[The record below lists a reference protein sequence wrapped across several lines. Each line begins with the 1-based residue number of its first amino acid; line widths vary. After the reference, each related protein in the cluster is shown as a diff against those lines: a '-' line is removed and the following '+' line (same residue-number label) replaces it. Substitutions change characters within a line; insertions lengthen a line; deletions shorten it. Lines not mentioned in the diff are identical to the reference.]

1 MKINGQLTLSEF
13 HDKDQLLPKG
23 KSDRIDKALMR
34 FFICCNVSFRI
45 VESPFFL
52 DFLQELNSAYSPPS
66 RDIMTN
72 CLFEEELG
80 YVNSK
85 VLRELEATKNLT
97 LGI

>member
-13 HDKDQLLPKG
+13 HDKDQPLPKG
-23 KSDRIDKALMR
+23 KSDRIDKALTR
-34 FFICCNVSFRI
+34 FFICCGVSFRI

-66 RDIMTN
+66 RDILTN
-72 CLFEEELG
+72 RLFEEELG